1 MAYLMVSLLNDT
13 TCPTLVTTL
22 SWVQALRHHYPFCHH
37 VGRTFWTLELVW
49 TLRPSLHHYRTSIGP
64 QDMIKKLSAKRGKLI
79 HAHESSAKPR
89 KAHISYTFGATG
101 TSETKP
107 KTIKILRNHSKP
119 PKFFACG
126 AMERSKRTKR
136 PDVSPP
142 PLPTPHHP
150 PIQHPRRP
158 LRSVASPGRVQVSQI
173 KRNVGQMHV

>member
-1 MAYLMVSLLNDT
+1 MLIRRHRGAPRPAEPRRVPGKLRRVGTSTFTSKSWTAMMAYLMVSLLNDT

-49 TLRPSLHHYRTSIGP
+49 TLRPSLYHYRTSIGA
-64 QDMIKKLSAKRGKLI
+64 QVMIKKLSAERGKLI

-107 KTIKILRNHSKP
+107 KMQKP
-119 PKFFACG
+119 
-126 AMERSKRTKR
+126 
-136 PDVSPP
+136 
-142 PLPTPHHP
+142 
-150 PIQHPRRP
+150 
-158 LRSVASPGRVQVSQI
+158 
-173 KRNVGQMHV
+173 